1 MAAANGNVEFLKI
14 LREKQPEE
22 YNAMLMQ
29 KNTEEYIPLHWA
41 VLNQQKDTVNFLLE
55 DNKEQLYVKNSSE

>member
-14 LREKQPEE
+14 LWEKKQEE

-41 VLNQQKDTVNFLLE
+41 VLNQQIDTVNFLLE
-55 DNKEQLYVKNSSE
+55 DNKE

>member
-41 VLNQQKDTVNFLLE
+41 VLNQQIDTVNFLLE

>member
-14 LREKQPEE
+14 LKEKMPNEFNE
-22 YNAMLMQ
+22 MLMQ

-41 VLNQQKDTVNFLLE
+41 VLNQ
-55 DNKEQLYVKNSSE
+55 